1 MNKTDV
7 TEKFENIEVTKVL
20 KVGGEFENDNGQKI
34 NWHGYKVELDLGNYK
49 VRAKIDRVYTEVM
62 DDLVEGEE

>member
-20 KVGGEFENDNGQKI
+20 KVGGEFNNDAGQNIK
-34 NWHGYKVELDLGNYK
+34 WHGYKVELDIGDYK
-49 VRAKIDRVYTEVM
+49 VRAKIDKVYNEVL
-62 DDLVEGEE
+62 DDLIEA

>member
-7 TEKFENIEVTKVL
+7 TEKFENIEVTRVL
-20 KVGGEFENDNGQKI
+20 RVGGEFENDKGQKI

-49 VRAKIDRVYTEVM
+49 VRAKIDKVYTEVM

>member
-1 MNKTDV
+1 MERKDV

-20 KVGGEFENDNGQKI
+20 RVGGEFENESGNKI

-49 VRAKIDRVYTEVM
+49 VRAKIDKVFTEVM
-62 DDLVEGEE
+62 DDIVEGEE